1 MCERACVCEESQDG
15 QRWVVVVVVMVLQ
28 CMKISMEKLGRV
40 IEEEDSKMD
49 RLAEVRE
56 GRRRRRWWDCW
67 WWAERNWLVA
77 GESSAASVSAKTC
90 GSSGT

>member
-49 RLAEVRE
+49 RLAEVRGGE
-56 GRRRRRWWDCW
+56 EEEAVVGL
-67 WWAERNWLVA
+67 LVVGGKELA
-77 GESSAASVSAKTC
+77 RC
-90 GSSGT
+90 R

>member
-1 MCERACVCEESQDG
+1 MCEESQDG

-49 RLAEVRE
+49 RLAEVRGGE
-56 GRRRRRWWDCW
+56 EEEAVVGL
-67 WWAERNWLVA
+67 LVVGGKELA
-77 GESSAASVSAKTC
+77 RC
-90 GSSGT
+90 R